1 MGLEPGQGL
10 FWKDNEFPK
19 IVIDPSKQSDRIS
32 YNRGTRWR
40 YFLEREFESRGYGRA
55 ILLRV

>member
-1 MGLEPGQGL
+1 MSLEPIQGFL
-10 FWKDNEFPK
+10 GKENDFPK
-19 IVIDPSKQSDRIS
+19 IVIDLSKQSDRIR
-32 YNRGTRWR
+32 YNRGTRQR

>member
-1 MGLEPGQGL
+1 MSLEPIQGFL
-10 FWKDNEFPK
+10 GKENVFPE

-32 YNRGTRWR
+32 YNRVTRWR

-55 ILLRV
+55 ILLWV